1 MATTDRS
8 QVDDLVQ
15 QFEADPTS
23 FGFYQALRML
33 EAAMPDSPGFGRSRR
48 ARQDPVRL
56 GQQPYLNFAPSTLR
70 AVEKGNAHRP
80 ARVYQYFHGVF
91 GPNGPLPIHLTE
103 YAMERQLSWH
113 DETLVRFCDV
123 FHHRLISL
131 FYRIW
136 ADAQPVVCEDRPGEN
151 HFDKYVGALAGVGMP
166 GLDGHDYMPD
176 EARRFHAGHL
186 ARQKHD
192 AEGLLGI
199 LTQQLDMPVAIEEF
213 QPEWLEFP
221 EESRLYLGRSRD
233 SGCLGVNAVI
243 GEKSYERQFRFAIVF
258 GPLSHEQYEK
268 LLPDRPS
275 ARRMTAI
282 VNSYVGHELSWE
294 YRMYIPDMEKPVTQL
309 AKYGELGYST
319 WLHGQNSRDDGI
331 DFFHSP
337 SFQSGLR
344 EN

>member
-1 MATTDRS
+1 MAATDRTK
-8 QVDDLVQ
+8 VDDLVQ
-15 QFEADPTS
+15 QFEENPSS
-23 FGFYQALRML
+23 FGFYTALRLL
-33 EAAMPDSPGFGRSRR
+33 EAAVPDAPGFGQSRR
-48 ARQDPVRL
+48 ARQDPIRL
-56 GQQPYLNFAPSTLR
+56 GQQPYLNFAPSTLK
-70 AVEKGNAHRP
+70 AVDKGNQHRP
-80 ARVYQYFHGVF
+80 ARLYQNFHGIF
-91 GPNGPLPIHLTE
+91 GPNGPLPMHLTE

-113 DETLVRFCDV
+113 DETIVRFCDV
-123 FHHRLISL
+123 FHHRLVSL

-136 ADAQPVVCEDRPGEN
+136 ADAQPAVSEDHAGAN

-166 GLDGHDYMPD
+166 GLDGHDWMPD

-199 LTQQLDMPVAIEEF
+199 LSQQLDIPVALEEF

-243 GEKSYERQFRFAIVF
+243 GEKSFERQFRFALVI
-258 GPLSHEQYEK
+258 GPLSRSQYEA
-268 LLPDRPS
+268 LLPGRPT

-294 YRMYIPDMEKPVTQL
+294 YRMYVPGMDKPVAQL
-309 AKYGELGYST
+309 GKYGELGYST
-319 WLHGQNSRDDGI
+319 WLHGLKTNDDGI

-337 SFQSGLR
+337 SFESGLR